1 MRNWRNIALTAGV
14 LFFSLTGCQS
24 ASASNVITAGMGE
37 NVKEESVSESA
48 ASENTAETGEATVAA
63 ETAAETTENS
73 GAQHSRNMIKVQNGD
88 YTILFELNDSQAAK
102 DLYEQLP
109 LTLENK
115 NFSNNEKTFYPPKKL
130 TVSDAP
136 YSDGKAGTLSY
147 YEPWGDV
154 VLFYG
159 DCNPN
164 DQLYELGKVVSGM
177 EWIAEISGTI
187 TVFAE

>member
-1 MRNWRNIALTAGV
+1 MRDWKKIVFTAGL
-14 LFFSLTGCQS
+14 LFFTLTGCQS
-24 ASASNVITAGMGE
+24 ASASNVITAGAGE
-37 NVKEESVSESA
+37 TVKAESVSETEA
-48 ASENTAETGEATVAA
+48 REQTEAEL
-63 ETAAETTENS
+63 AETTADMETAVNENQEAPHT
-73 GAQHSRNMIKVQNGD
+73 GKNIRVQNGD

-115 NFSNNEKTFYPPKKL
+115 DFSNNEKTFYPPKKL
-130 TVSDAP
+130 SVSDTP
-136 YSDGKAGTLSY
+136 QSDGKAGTLSY

-164 DQLYELGKVVSGM
+164 DQLYELGKVVSGGK
-177 EWIAEISGTI
+177 WIAEISGSI
-187 TVFAE
+187 TVSAE